1 MRHRIDQDCPI
12 AQKAPRNGSVAK
24 KVPKKH
30 GKGKPSQFK
39 LSRILQNL
47 PNNASHSGSDQSDS
61 AQSDSDPK
69 MLTGKNR
76 KGKQISRLIQNLQNS
91 PAHSGSDQSDSAQLS
106 WVPKLVT
113 GKIRRGKQISRLL
126 QTPLLCFHN
135 VNDDECLNTAWA
147 KTWFIFPTE
156 EKIIICYTG
165 CNTNAHRT

>member
-12 AQKAPRNGSVAK
+12 PQKAPRNGSVAK
-24 KVPKKH
+24 KIPKKH
-30 GKGKPSQFK
+30 GKGKPSTVK
-39 LSRILQNL
+39 MTRILQHL
-47 PNNASHSGSDQSDS
+47 PNNGGRSGSDQSDS
-61 AQSDSDPK
+61 AQSDS
-69 MLTGKNR
+69 
-76 KGKQISRLIQNLQNS
+76 
-91 PAHSGSDQSDSAQLS
+91 AQLYC
-106 WVPKLVT
+106 VPKLVT